1 MRRQQEQ
8 PTAYYDPEMTLV
20 WWRGSAYVR
29 TPQRLLRDMTTAQR
43 RALESQQALD
53 VIYESRETIDGT
65 WRRAFEQDLALD
77 QQDSSNRGA
86 KKFFDEITAEIG
98 CLADLDGD
106 KIVDRNVFRTSNDKV
121 PFGAFVDESIV
132 PAEWRDQ
139 VTYFRD
145 LEERV
150 KEMDAQLRAGKK
162 ADQREME
169 AFMSEAQRRG
179 AEATSRGGRGGRG
192 VGREGTRQDRNIGR
206 NRGAGA
212 GYSDTE
218 GKVEETT
225 GPARRWQP
233 GMGAQRSQ
241 AAPQSESVGSLIADV
256 ITAEVGGGYAA
267 SDQVLGNGAS
277 EGSGAVGDEGSL
289 QRNMRGPL

>member
-86 KKFFDEITAEIG
+86 KKFFDEIATEIG

-106 KIVDRNVFRTSNDKV
+106 KIVDRDVFRTSNNKV
-121 PFGAFVDESIV
+121 PFGAFVDESII
-132 PAEWRDQ
+132 PAEWRDK

-162 ADQREME
+162 ADRREME
-169 AFMSEAQRRG
+169 AFMSEAQRRA
-179 AEATSRGGRGGRG
+179 AEAPSRGGRGGRG
-192 VGREGTRQDRNIGR
+192 PGREGPRHDRNTGR
-206 NRGAGA
+206 NRGFGA
-212 GYSDTE
+212 GFDDSN
-218 GKVEETT
+218 GKNEEAAA
-225 GPARRWQP
+225 PVRRWQP
-233 GMGAQRSQ
+233 GMGAHERQ

-256 ITAEVGGGYAA
+256 NTAEVGSGYAA
-267 SDQVLGNGAS
+267 SGQRPGNGAS

-289 QRNMRGPL
+289 QRIMRGPL